1 MPLLSKQ
8 FKLTS
13 QALLLLLAIVTI
25 PKPAQAFD
33 TGHHFDLTQDAMQ
46 DQGFGKTS
54 IEVAQLENWLTDY
67 YDRSLN
73 TQFSSETNKLHFDDL
88 YNTRQVSNYWGHF
101 TVNTKNAIQQATR
114 EKNALKL
121 LTVMGISLHAVQDFY
136 THSNWA
142 EQHPNN
148 TSTNY
153 RTETW
158 FDNFDR
164 RDAPG
169 GLNIYTGAVSGP
181 APANHPTH
189 GGYNDGLNKD
199 QYSRSNWQHAYTF
212 AYVASREWVN
222 AMRTWSQEVDPNF
235 WAQVRTFNVSS
246 GNRTQLNNDLE
257 AVYRL
262 SEWAKGVSVHGYG
275 IKPNDDGHWKGKGSG
290 STNDFV
296 KFLGNWSAK
305 APGIFVNQFKASHT
319 LLSKGLTGVT
329 APTATAPKVPNL
341 ALNHRAIIVRTIKVD
356 GTDSSFLGEKDLDMY
371 AHITVGEQKFT
382 EVMQSDRSRISP
394 YWFTIRFVPK
404 NVALVPIKYELFDE
418 DGVGRGDDD
427 HLDINPLSGKL
438 KNLDF
443 TFNVNN
449 HALTDGLTG
458 VHDTVST
465 AITSEGKESRRAKV
479 QFYVTERELVRD
491 DSPILIGP

>member
-1 MPLLSKQ
+1 MCIPLLSWTTY
-8 FKLTS
+8 L
-13 QALLLLLAIVTI
+13 
-25 PKPAQAFD
+25 
-33 TGHHFDLTQDAMQ
+33 
-46 DQGFGKTS
+46 
-54 IEVAQLENWLTDY
+54 
-67 YDRSLN
+67 
-73 TQFSSETNKLHFDDL
+73 
-88 YNTRQVSNYWGHF
+88 
-101 TVNTKNAIQQATR
+101 
-114 EKNALKL
+114 
-121 LTVMGISLHAVQDFY
+121 
-136 THSNWA
+136 
-142 EQHPNN
+142 
-148 TSTNY
+148 
-153 RTETW
+153 
-158 FDNFDR
+158 
-164 RDAPG
+164 
-169 GLNIYTGAVSGP
+169 
-181 APANHPTH
+181 
-189 GGYNDGLNKD
+189 
-199 QYSRSNWQHAYTF
+199 
-212 AYVASREWVN
+212 
-222 AMRTWSQEVDPNF
+222 
-235 WAQVRTFNVSS
+235 
-246 GNRTQLNNDLE
+246 
-257 AVYRL
+257 
-262 SEWAKGVSVHGYG
+262 
-275 IKPNDDGHWKGKGSG
+275 KPNDDGHWKGKGSG

-329 APTATAPKVPNL
+329 APTATVPKVPNL

>member
-1 MPLLSKQ
+1 MQLLSKQ

-73 TQFSSETNKLHFDDL
+73 TQFRSETNKLHFDDL
-88 YNTRQVSNYWGHF
+88 YNTRQVSNYWGNF

-142 EQHPNN
+142 EQHPSN
-148 TSTNY
+148 TSTRY

-181 APANHPTH
+181 APAGHPRH

-235 WAQVRTFNVSS
+235 WAQVQAFDVS
-246 GNRTQLNNDLE
+246 GDNRTKLNDDLK

-262 SEWAKGVSVHGYG
+262 SEWAKGVSVLGLE
-275 IKPNDDGHWKGKGSG
+275 IKPDDDGHWKGKGSG
-290 STNDFV
+290 STSDFV
-296 KFLGNWSAK
+296 GFLGNWSAK
-305 APGIFVNQFKASHT
+305 APGIFVDQFKVSHT

-329 APTATAPKVPNL
+329 APTATVPKVPNL
-341 ALNHRAIIVRTIKVD
+341 ALNHRAIIVRTTKVN
-356 GTDSSFLGEKDLDMY
+356 GTDSSFGGEGKLDMY
-371 AHITVGEQKFT
+371 AYVTVGEQKFT
-382 EVMQSDRSRISP
+382 EVMQLDQSSISP
-394 YWFTIRFVPK
+394 YWFTIRFVSK

-427 HLDINPLSGKL
+427 RIDINPLGGRL

-443 TFNVNN
+443 TFNVKN
-449 HALTDGLTG
+449 HALSDGLTG
-458 VHDTVST
+458 VHDTVAT
-465 AITSEGKESRRAKV
+465 AVTSKGGDSLRASV
-479 QFYVTERELVRD
+479 QFYVTERELYRD
-491 DSPILIGP
+491 EFPILIGP